1 MIYIAY
7 VFLLL
12 SVVGTGL
19 ALLMTVVSMDSG
31 KPDIAI
37 AAFSGAT
44 CFGVLAIAFKVIF
57 A

>member
-1 MIYIAY
+1 MILFTY
-7 VFLLL
+7 VFLFL

-19 ALLMTVVSMDSG
+19 ALLMTLYSMDSG
-31 KPDIAI
+31 KPDVAI